1 MVPNLTLEAESDLE
15 RGRMMLQQMTPEQV
29 LAQAYVLL
37 TQSVTNGVII
47 CQAARRI
54 CELEA
59 RAAVREGGVITP
71 PAPRDALAKRQSR
84 QSGRCSQPAA

>member
-1 MVPNLTLEAESDLE
+1 MASTSNSWMVPNLTLDAESDLE

-47 CQAARRI
+47 RQAARRI

-59 RAAVREGGVITP
+59 RAAVREG
-71 PAPRDALAKRQSR
+71 
-84 QSGRCSQPAA
+84 

>member
-29 LAQAYVLL
+29 LAQAHVLL

-47 CQAARRI
+47 RQAARRI

-59 RAAVREGGVITP
+59 CAAVREPVS
-71 PAPRDALAKRQSR
+71 APRPDQWAREVLQ
-84 QSGRCSQPAA
+84 GLG

>member
-1 MVPNLTLEAESDLE
+1 MVPNLTLEAESALE

-29 LAQAYVLL
+29 LAQAHVLL

-47 CQAARRI
+47 RQAAQRI

-59 RAAVREGGVITP
+59 CVAVREG
-71 PAPRDALAKRQSR
+71 
-84 QSGRCSQPAA
+84 

>member
-1 MVPNLTLEAESDLE
+1 MVPNLTLDAESDLE

-47 CQAARRI
+47 RQAARRI

-59 RAAVREGGVITP
+59 RAAVREG
-71 PAPRDALAKRQSR
+71 
-84 QSGRCSQPAA
+84 